1 VQSELVQVKL
11 SRIGRDASIR
21 DAMAAMLEDHV
32 HRVYV
37 VDDMEE
43 ELPLPVA
50 IITTSD
56 IMEII
61 AKYSQL

>member
-1 VQSELVQVKL
+1 
-11 SRIGRDASIR
+11 
-21 DAMAAMLEDHV
+21 MAAMLEDHV

-61 AKYSQL
+61 AEYSQL